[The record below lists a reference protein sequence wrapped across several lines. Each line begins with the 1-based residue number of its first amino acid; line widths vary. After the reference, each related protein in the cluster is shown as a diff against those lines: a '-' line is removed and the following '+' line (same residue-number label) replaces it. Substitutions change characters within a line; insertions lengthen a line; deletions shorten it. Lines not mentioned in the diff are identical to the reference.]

1 MSILALS
8 DTVGSLGAEIGR
20 ATAATLGYEF
30 ADREIITKAAERF
43 GGSLTE
49 LTHAAEEKPTLLDR
63 FSEAQRRYLA
73 YIEAIILELAAHDN
87 VVLVGRAS
95 PVVLRDVPHALR
107 VRVTAPERVC
117 AGRVE
122 QQQGLTRE
130 AALTSVQQ
138 SDRERAARVRFFY
151 HVNWDDPLLYDFVL
165 NTERLTVDEGVP
177 LVLDLLRSER
187 FHATT
192 VSRATVTDRSL
203 TAQAKAALLANP
215 ATRAQQIVVSSAR
228 GAISLTGSVPSEEQR
243 KMVYETV
250 VKIPGVTSVVNDV
263 IVIPPRTPLDV

>member
-20 ATAATLGYEF
+20 AAAAAFGYEF

-43 GGSLTE
+43 GGGLTE

-95 PVVLRDVPHALR
+95 PVVLVDVPHALR
-107 VRVTAPERVC
+107 VRVTAPERVR
-117 AGRVE
+117 AGWVE

-130 AALTSVQQ
+130 AALNSVQQ
-138 SDRERAARVRFFY
+138 ADRERGSRVKFFY
-151 HVNWDDPLLYDFVL
+151 HVDWDDPLLYDLVL

-187 FHATT
+187 FQTT
-192 VSRATVTDRSL
+192 TLSRSTLADRSL

-215 ATRAQQIVVSSAR
+215 VTRAQRIFASCAQ
-228 GAISLTGSVPSEEQR
+228 GAISLTGSVGSEEQR
-243 KMVYETV
+243 KMAHEIVA
-250 VKIPGVTSVVNDV
+250 KIPGLTGVVNDI
-263 IVIPPRTPLDV
+263 IVIPPRPPLDV

>member
-20 ATAATLGYEF
+20 AVAAALGYEF
-30 ADREIITKAAERF
+30 GDREIITKAAERF
-43 GGSLTE
+43 GGGVTE

-73 YIEAIILELAAHDN
+73 YIEAIILELAARDN

-107 VRVTAPERVC
+107 VRVNAPERVR
-117 AGRVE
+117 AERVE

-130 AALTSVQQ
+130 AALDYVQQ
-138 SDRERAARVRFFY
+138 TDRERGARVRFFY
-151 HVNWDDPLLYDFVL
+151 HVDWDEPLLYDLVL
-165 NTERLTVDEGVP
+165 NTERLSVDEGVP

-187 FHATT
+187 FHTTT

-215 ATRAQQIVVSSAR
+215 VTRAQQIFVSCAR
-228 GAISLTGSVPSEEQR
+228 GAISLTGSVRSEEQR
-243 KMVYETV
+243 KMAHETV
-250 VKIPGVTSVVNDV
+250 AKIPGVTGVLNDI
-263 IVIPPRTPLDV
+263 IVMLPMTYPGV